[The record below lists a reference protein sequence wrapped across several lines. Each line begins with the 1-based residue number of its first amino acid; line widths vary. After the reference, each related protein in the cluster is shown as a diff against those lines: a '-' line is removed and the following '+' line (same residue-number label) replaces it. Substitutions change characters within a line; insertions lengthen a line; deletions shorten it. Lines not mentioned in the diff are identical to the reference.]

1 MINYVKMVKINK
13 SWGFKMSYL
22 AHSMSFLGPV
32 GLYSV
37 ALLTYSYQIFNA
49 TPAVW
54 TTGRGRFDILV
65 CLTALA
71 DADHC
76 FLESENILGYSL
88 LLNIF
93 INLANSWSVYL
104 IFALKGIIIC
114 FAFVVVTQDFR
125 LFILLILVYI
135 LKAVVDLLLYFAQ

>member
-49 TPAVW
+49 TPAV
-54 TTGRGRFDILV
+54 
-65 CLTALA
+65 
-71 DADHC
+71 
-76 FLESENILGYSL
+76 
-88 LLNIF
+88 
-93 INLANSWSVYL
+93 
-104 IFALKGIIIC
+104 
-114 FAFVVVTQDFR
+114 
-125 LFILLILVYI
+125 
-135 LKAVVDLLLYFAQ
+135 